1 MNGSPKIDPARLTP
15 AQLAAMLSRS
25 GEQQYTEADIEA
37 DIKAGAPTNDDGTDT
52 YPRQCVA
59 PQDDGG
65 LCDSN
70 DDCYNGNCD
79 FDGIEGNASVGI
91 CVAF

>member
-37 DIKAGAPTNDDGTDT
+37 DIKAGAPTNDDGT
-52 YPRQCVA
+52 V
-59 PQDDGG
+59 G
-65 LCDSN
+65 LVPYSAWLSEA
-70 DDCYNGNCD
+70 
-79 FDGIEGNASVGI
+79 IR
-91 CVAF
+91 

>member
-37 DIKAGAPTNDDGTDT
+37 DIKAGAMARLLLFHVLNKGGTMIAARPT
-52 YPRQCVA
+52 PRQTA
-59 PQDDGG
+59 
-65 LCDSN
+65 
-70 DDCYNGNCD
+70 
-79 FDGIEGNASVGI
+79 
-91 CVAF
+91 